1 MSEEEWEEFLY
12 PDVYSIAL
20 DKAVG
25 IVNAMKKAWKYVQPI
40 YERLEDEIRSKVRV
54 LGKPSNSYDVIA
66 VDSTFTPTISL
77 RGIRTGFILLAAVTY
92 PKPERPIFRLKTFKG
107 KFDEEEEPSSTPS
120 VIAKKAEILVIR
132 DLLRRNDFD
141 VLVRDGDFPP
151 ANVLF
156 SSKSWAKLA
165 ELAHEVM
172 KMAKEKNKG
181 LVGLVKRISTSMI
194 AYKFLGDEFIKIVE
208 GAPGKAYKS
217 VVSDLLSDPVLGW
230 LMLDA
235 GEYIEIGKYGDE
247 FGDLKFA
254 VSYFS
259 TMVKR
264 RESYIKR
271 MTALLNR
278 YNLFNDVK
286 IAFYRPPF
294 SGGPVIKLTGFNID
308 LEDFASF
315 SAKATRG
322 PTYPDFINLA
332 DTACIEHARVMK
344 PEMIMLD
351 ALRVA
356 SAKEGLDDLCFRGRR
371 ADLVAL
377 QNVQK
382 IYLFFKSVRGGSA
395 QLRE

>member
-1 MSEEEWEEFLY
+1 MSEEEWEEVLD

-25 IVNAMKKAWKYVQPI
+25 IVNAMKKAWEYVQPV
-40 YERLEDEIRSKVRV
+40 YEELEDKIRSEVRI
-54 LGKPSNSYDVIA
+54 LREPSKSYDVIA

-77 RGIRTGFILLAAVTY
+77 RGIRTGFVLLAAVTY
-92 PKPERPIFRLKTFKG
+92 PKPDRPLFRLKTFRD
-107 KFDEEEEPSSTPS
+107 KFDEEEEPSSLPS
-120 VIAKKAEILVIR
+120 AAAKKAEILVMR
-132 DLLRRNDFD
+132 DLLRKREDFD

-151 ANVLF
+151 ANALF
-156 SSKSWAKLA
+156 SSKIWAGLT

-172 KMAKEKNKG
+172 KMAEEKNKG

-194 AYKFLGDEFIKIVE
+194 AYKFLGDDLIRVIEE
-208 GAPGKAYKS
+208 APRKAYKS

-235 GEYIEIGKYGDE
+235 GEYIEIGRYGDD
-247 FGDLKFA
+247 FGGLKFA

-264 RESYIKR
+264 KESYIKR
-271 MTALLNR
+271 MTELLDH
-278 YNLFNDVK
+278 YELFNDVK
-286 IAFYRPPF
+286 IAFYRPLF

-356 SAKEGLDDLCFRGRR
+356 SAKEGLDELRFRGRR

-382 IYLFFKSVRGGSA
+382 IYLFFKSVRGESA
-395 QLRE
+395 R